1 MLQEKYFVR
10 SSDIDGIYG
19 KNTETLLINKERVRL
34 YTKNFKLEEFKCECN
49 GKYCT
54 GYPSLLNIRLLK
66 YIQTMRNR
74 YGVLI
79 ITSALRCTKYN
90 NLIGGIRASKHTQ
103 GKAIDFYTNYSSK
116 SLNNRKKIID
126 WYASN
131 AAFMNYSYCDG
142 YARTKYRKE
151 YPSVP
156 TMYKSIHIDVK

>member
-1 MLQEKYFVR
+1 MLQKKYFVR

-116 SLNNRKKIID
+116 SFNNRKKIID
-126 WYASN
+126 WYANN
-131 AAFMNYSYCDG
+131 AAFMNYSYCNG